1 MNLTQLIEFFEEGE
15 YDEIRSFVQSVFNDD
30 YESFYDFLKSKTKI
44 DDKLVDEFF
53 IEEIPNQ
60 HLKIMYE
67 RNPQTTMNYI
77 VDNFLGDVQKIGEEY
92 FMTIGREDLS
102 NFFDDRGRN
111 GTARDVAK
119 RVLGDNTGEWYY
131 DSYIELENI
140 ISELNKTNFEKLKTR
155 FLEKNEGK
163 NFNEETI
170 TKELVDEMDSNDISE
185 AIKELDVDLSSELQ
199 NLYSSA
205 ENYAYEGELYDL
217 VYRELQEFFG
227 YEDFGKWENQSYK
240 RIDGEVI
247 NKEVFRVNV
256 TKLLDRVIPEYLNM
270 HLTEPDNQ
278 LEYQGNLEYVLND
291 LFDEGEDRL
300 DFRIPEYPDYS
311 RTRENINDLFADY
324 I

>member
-1 MNLTQLIEFFEEGE
+1 MNLTQLIEFFEEEE

-119 RVLGDNTGEWYY
+119 RVLGDESGEWYY
-131 DSYIELENI
+131 DTYIKLENI

-170 TKELVDEMDSNDISE
+170 TKELVDEMDSNDISK

-227 YEDFGKWENQSYK
+227 YEDFGKWENQLYK
-240 RIDGEVI
+240 RIDGQVI

>member
-67 RNPQTTMNYI
+67 RNPQITMNYI

-92 FMTIGREDLS
+92 FMTVGRDDLS

-119 RVLGDNTGEWYY
+119 RVLSDEAGEWYY

-140 ISELNKTNFEKLKTR
+140 ISELNNTNFEKLKTR

-163 NFNEETI
+163 NFNDDTI
-170 TKELVDEMDSNDISE
+170 TKELVDEMDSNDISK

-205 ENYAYEGELYDL
+205 ENYAYEGELFDL
-217 VYRELQEFFG
+217 VYRELEEFFG

-240 RIDGEVI
+240 RIDGQVI

>member
-77 VDNFLGDVQKIGEEY
+77 VDNFLGDVQKNGEEY

-119 RVLGDNTGEWYY
+119 RVLGDESGEWYY
-131 DSYIELENI
+131 DSYIKLENI

-205 ENYAYEGELYDL
+205 ENYAYESELYDL
-217 VYRELQEFFG
+217 VYDELKEFFG

>member
-77 VDNFLGDVQKIGEEY
+77 VDNFLGDVQKNGEEY

-102 NFFDDRGRN
+102 NFFDDRGRD

-119 RVLGDNTGEWYY
+119 RLLSDEAGEWYY

-240 RIDGEVI
+240 RIDGQVI

>member
-119 RVLGDNTGEWYY
+119 RVLGDESGEWYY
-131 DSYIELENI
+131 DTYIKLENI

-205 ENYAYEGELYDL
+205 ENYAYESELYDL
-217 VYRELQEFFG
+217 VYDELKEFFG

>member
-119 RVLGDNTGEWYY
+119 RVLGDESGEWYY

-256 TKLLDRVIPEYLNM
+256 TKLL
-270 HLTEPDNQ
+270 
-278 LEYQGNLEYVLND
+278 G
-291 LFDEGEDRL
+291 
-300 DFRIPEYPDYS
+300 IPEYPDYS
-311 RTRENINDLFADY
+311 RTRENINDLFVDY

>member
-15 YDEIRSFVQSVFNDD
+15 YDEIRSFVQSVFNND

-92 FMTIGREDLS
+92 FMTVGRDDLS

-119 RVLGDNTGEWYY
+119 RVLGDEPGEWYY

-163 NFNEETI
+163 IFNEETI
-170 TKELVDEMDSNDISE
+170 TKELVDEMDSNDISK
-185 AIKELDVDLSSELQ
+185 AIKELDVELSSELQ

-217 VYRELQEFFG
+217 VYRELKEFFG

-240 RIDGEVI
+240 RIDGQVI

>member
-119 RVLGDNTGEWYY
+119 RVLGDESGEWYY

-163 NFNEETI
+163 NFNDDTI

-205 ENYAYEGELYDL
+205 ENYAYESELYDL
-217 VYRELQEFFG
+217 VYDELKEFFG

>member
-1 MNLTQLIEFFEEGE
+1 MNLTQLVEFFEEEE

-44 DDKLVDEFF
+44 DDKLVDKFF

-67 RNPQTTMNYI
+67 RNPQTTINYI
-77 VDNFLGDVQKIGEEY
+77 VDNFLGDVQKNGEEY

-102 NFFDDRGRN
+102 NFFDDRGRD

-119 RVLGDNTGEWYY
+119 RLLSDEAGEWYY

-205 ENYAYEGELYDL
+205 ENYAYESELYDL
-217 VYRELQEFFG
+217 VYDELKEFFG

-311 RTRENINDLFADY
+311 RTRENINDLFVDY

>member
-217 VYRELQEFFG
+217 VYDELKEFFG

>member
-1 MNLTQLIEFFEEGE
+1 MNLTQLIEFFEEEE

-44 DDKLVDEFF
+44 DDKLVDKFF

-67 RNPQTTMNYI
+67 RNPQTTINYI
-77 VDNFLGDVQKIGEEY
+77 VDNFLGDVQKNGEEY

-119 RVLGDNTGEWYY
+119 RVLGDESGEWYY

-163 NFNEETI
+163 IFNEETI
-170 TKELVDEMDSNDISE
+170 TKELVDEMDSNDISK
-185 AIKELDVDLSSELQ
+185 AIKELDVELSSELQ

-217 VYRELQEFFG
+217 VYRELEEFFG
-227 YEDFGKWENQSYK
+227 YEDFGKWENQSYN
-240 RIDGEVI
+240 RIDGQVI

>member
-102 NFFDDRGRN
+102 NFFDDRGRD

-119 RVLGDNTGEWYY
+119 RLLSDEAGEWYY

>member
-119 RVLGDNTGEWYY
+119 RVLGDESGEWYY

-170 TKELVDEMDSNDISE
+170 TKELVDEMDSNDISK

>member
-77 VDNFLGDVQKIGEEY
+77 VDNFLGDVQKIGDEY

-119 RVLGDNTGEWYY
+119 RVLGDESGEWYY
-131 DSYIELENI
+131 DTYIKLENI

>member
-102 NFFDDRGRN
+102 NFFDDRGRD

-119 RVLGDNTGEWYY
+119 RVLGDESGEWYY

-205 ENYAYEGELYDL
+205 ENYAYESELYDL
-217 VYRELQEFFG
+217 VYDELKEFFG

>member
-119 RVLGDNTGEWYY
+119 RVLGDESGEWYY
-131 DSYIELENI
+131 DTYIKLENI
-140 ISELNKTNFEKLKTR
+140 ISELN
-155 FLEKNEGK
+155 K

-170 TKELVDEMDSNDISE
+170 TKELVDEMDSNDISK

>member
-119 RVLGDNTGEWYY
+119 RVLGDESGEWYY

-163 NFNEETI
+163 IFNEETI

>member
-44 DDKLVDEFF
+44 DDKLVDKFF

-67 RNPQTTMNYI
+67 RNPQTTINYI
-77 VDNFLGDVQKIGEEY
+77 VDNFLGDVQKIGDEY

-119 RVLGDNTGEWYY
+119 RVLGDESGEWYY

-170 TKELVDEMDSNDISE
+170 TKELVDEMDSNDISK

>member
-92 FMTIGREDLS
+92 FMTVGRDDLS

-119 RVLGDNTGEWYY
+119 RVLGDESGEWYY

-170 TKELVDEMDSNDISE
+170 TKELVDEMDSNDISK

-217 VYRELQEFFG
+217 VYRELEEFFG

>member
-119 RVLGDNTGEWYY
+119 RVLGDESGEWYY
-131 DSYIELENI
+131 DTYIKLENI

-170 TKELVDEMDSNDISE
+170 TKELVDEMDSNDISK

>member
-1 MNLTQLIEFFEEGE
+1 
-15 YDEIRSFVQSVFNDD
+15 
-30 YESFYDFLKSKTKI
+30 
-44 DDKLVDEFF
+44 
-53 IEEIPNQ
+53 
-60 HLKIMYE
+60 MY
-67 RNPQTTMNYI
+67 YI

-102 NFFDDRGRN
+102 NFFDDRGRD

-119 RVLGDNTGEWYY
+119 RVLGDEAGEWYY
-131 DSYIELENI
+131 DSYIQLENI
-140 ISELNKTNFEKLKTR
+140 ISELNTTNFEKLKTR

-163 NFNEETI
+163 NFNDDII

-185 AIKELDVDLSSELQ
+185 AIKELDVDLSSDLQ

-217 VYRELQEFFG
+217 VYRELKEFFG

-240 RIDGEVI
+240 RIDGQVI

-256 TKLLDRVIPEYLNM
+256 TKLLDRVIPEYLNI

>member
-1 MNLTQLIEFFEEGE
+1 MNLTQLIEFFEEEE

-44 DDKLVDEFF
+44 DDKLVDKFF

-119 RVLGDNTGEWYY
+119 RVLGDESGEWYY

-170 TKELVDEMDSNDISE
+170 TKELVDEMDSNDISK

-217 VYRELQEFFG
+217 VYRELKEFFG

>member
-119 RVLGDNTGEWYY
+119 RVLGDESGEWYY
-131 DSYIELENI
+131 DTYIKLENI

>member
-119 RVLGDNTGEWYY
+119 RVLGDESGEWYY

>member
-15 YDEIRSFVQSVFNDD
+15 YDEIRSFVKSVFNDD

-53 IEEIPNQ
+53 VEEIPNQ

-102 NFFDDRGRN
+102 NFFDDRGRD

-119 RVLGDNTGEWYY
+119 RVLGDEAGEWYY
-131 DSYIELENI
+131 DSYIQLENI
-140 ISELNKTNFEKLKTR
+140 ISELNTTNFEKLKTR

-163 NFNEETI
+163 NFNDDII

-217 VYRELQEFFG
+217 VYRELKEFFG

-240 RIDGEVI
+240 RIDGQVI

-256 TKLLDRVIPEYLNM
+256 TKLLDRVIPEYLNI

>member
-119 RVLGDNTGEWYY
+119 RVLGDNAGEWYY

>member
-102 NFFDDRGRN
+102 NFFDDRGRD

-119 RVLGDNTGEWYY
+119 RLLSDEAGEWYY

-170 TKELVDEMDSNDISE
+170 TKELVDEMDSNDISK